1 MVPDMLGYGGT
12 DKPIDASEYSM
23 KKLCAD
29 LAAILDL
36 LQVSQAVS
44 FVFHLVDPTGVQSV
58 FL

>member
-1 MVPDMLGYGGT
+1 MLGYGGT

-44 FVFHLVDPTGVQSV
+44 FVFHLVDPTGVKSV